1 MFPRVSIGFLGTKI
15 LPATFEMKAVHL
27 ERAHNKI
34 LLFKNT
40 TKPFST
46 IHSKVKEIIVK
57 CMNTIQNNEMI
68 IINMKYSISWFNEN
82 RNIMMWNLTSLKF
95 IVPPPSTMEVILF
108 NLMDVLFG
116 FSHTDHFSKL
126 DKRLLCDFHHP
137 PQYMFLPP
145 RMKRLEYLRWDLK

>member
-15 LPATFEMKAVHL
+15 LPATFEMKAMHL

-82 RNIMMWNLTSLKF
+82 RNYNDVKFNKLKKNYLF
-95 IVPPPSTMEVILF
+95 I
-108 NLMDVLFG
+108 
-116 FSHTDHFSKL
+116 
-126 DKRLLCDFHHP
+126 
-137 PQYMFLPP
+137 Y
-145 RMKRLEYLRWDLK
+145 

>member
-15 LPATFEMKAVHL
+15 TPATFEMKALQL

-57 CMNTIQNNEMI
+57 CMNIIQNNEMI
-68 IINMKYSISWFNEN
+68 IINMKSSISWFNEN
-82 RNIMMWNLTSLKF
+82 RNIMM
-95 IVPPPSTMEVILF
+95 
-108 NLMDVLFG
+108 
-116 FSHTDHFSKL
+116 
-126 DKRLLCDFHHP
+126 
-137 PQYMFLPP
+137 
-145 RMKRLEYLRWDLK
+145 